1 MTLVHQPQFSK
12 VMGAVDIP
20 KEPVKYDGQKTPMAP
35 ADVKKMSKPE
45 QPKKEEPKKE
55 EHKKEA
61 PAAAKVR
68 FCVAR
73 ASSP

>member
-1 MTLVHQPQFSK
+1 MHQPQFSK

-20 KEPVKYDGQKTPMAP
+20 KEPVKYDSQKTPMAP

-45 QPKKEEPKKE
+45 QPKKEE
-55 EHKKEA
+55 HKKEA
-61 PAAAKVR
+61 PAAAKVM

-73 ASSP
+73 APSP

>member
-12 VMGAVDIP
+12 VMGALDIP
-20 KEPVKYDGQKTPMAP
+20 KEPVKYDGQKSPMAP

-45 QPKKEEPKKE
+45 QPKKEQP
-55 EHKKEA
+55 KKEA
-61 PAAAKVR
+61 PAAAKVS

-73 ASSP
+73 GSSPEARA